1 MDPKSDKSGTD
12 KTISVGVEDELL
24 DAAAI
29 DSIIEEA
36 DPQFAAE
43 LKSIQADKDLKLTE
57 VALTDTDQALA
68 EERELWT
75 AKSGLRKTAV
85 RFLPFLP
92 RISLLFKKL
101 RFGFYKLLRNFWIRA
116 KNFGYFLATEGRA
129 QLIGKAKEI
138 KTSSIDSVKN
148 SASDFKGLPRRLKL
162 FAFAVLAFFGVVV
175 AAVYYL
181 YSFQLFQ
188 GKKEMFLS
196 SFESV
201 ADEEIKDISG
211 ETENF
216 YDNLRSSA
224 NLILLPKMVVNL
236 RPAPPFHR
244 NPMGAFEFYIEGMAP
259 EVVVNIK
266 LNESYVRDYVQRKLE
281 SYSFSELDSEAGK
294 KELVETLRKELNQ
307 RIEGG
312 GVKSVLIKNIVLKP

>member
-1 MDPKSDKSGTD
+1 MDPKSDKSSAE
-12 KTISVGVEDELL
+12 KTISVGVEEELL
-24 DAAAI
+24 DAEAI

-43 LKSIQADKDLKLTE
+43 LKSIQADKNLKLTE
-57 VALTDTDQALA
+57 VALSDTEQALA
-68 EERELWT
+68 EERELWI
-75 AKSGLRKTAV
+75 AKPGLRRTAV

-101 RFGFYKLLRNFWIRA
+101 KFSFYKLLRNLWIRA

-138 KTSSIDSVKN
+138 KTSSVESLKISI
-148 SASDFKGLPRRLKL
+148 SDFKGLPRRLKL
-162 FAFAVLAFFGVVV
+162 FAMVVVMFFGVVV
-175 AAVYYL
+175 TAIYYL
-181 YSFQLFQ
+181 YSFQLIP

-201 ADEEIKDISG
+201 ADEEIKDLSG

-236 RPAPPFHR
+236 RPSPPFHR

-259 EVVVNIK
+259 EVVLNIK
-266 LNESYVRDYVQRKLE
+266 MNESFVRDYVQRKLE
-281 SYSFSELDSEAGK
+281 GYSFSDLDSEAGK
-294 KELVETLRKELNQ
+294 KELIETLRRELNQ

>member
-1 MDPKSDKSGTD
+1 MDPKSEKSSAE
-12 KTISVGVEDELL
+12 KVISVGVEEELL

-43 LKSIQADKDLKLTE
+43 LKSIQADKNLQLTE
-57 VALTDTDQALA
+57 VALSDAEQALA

-75 AKSGLRKTAV
+75 AKTGLRKTAV

-92 RISLLFKKL
+92 RVSLFVKKL
-101 RFGFYKLLRNFWIRA
+101 KFGFYKLLRNLWIRT
-116 KNFGYFLATEGRA
+116 KNFRYFLATEGRT
-129 QLIGKAKEI
+129 QLIGKAKEM
-138 KTSSIDSVKN
+138 KTSSVESLKTSV
-148 SASDFKGLPRRLKL
+148 SEFKGLPGRLKL
-162 FAFAVLAFFGVVV
+162 FAFGVLLFFGLVV
-175 AAVYYL
+175 AAIYYL

-201 ADEEIKDISG
+201 ADEEIKEISG
-211 ETENF
+211 ATENF

-224 NLILLPKMVVNL
+224 NLILLPKMIVNL
-236 RPAPPFHR
+236 RPSPPFHR

-266 LNESYVRDYVQRKLE
+266 MNESYVRDYIQRKLE

-294 KELVETLRKELNQ
+294 RELVETLRKELNQ

-312 GVKSVLIKNIVLKP
+312 GVKSVLIKNIVFKP